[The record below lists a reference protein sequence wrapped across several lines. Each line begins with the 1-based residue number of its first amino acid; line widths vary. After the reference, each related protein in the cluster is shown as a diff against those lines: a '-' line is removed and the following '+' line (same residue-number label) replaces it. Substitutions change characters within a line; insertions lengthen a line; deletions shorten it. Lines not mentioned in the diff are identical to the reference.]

1 MLEPDKNPNSRLMVD
16 PTGWL
21 RHLMRRQFDSVTD
34 LRYVNKRRAKAERKR
49 QHSGDPHV
57 AEYFHQLDDPYS
69 HLTAQVLATFAERY
83 DVVIKPH
90 LIRASGGKNQP
101 EAEKLA
107 AWARRDAELVA
118 PYYGLEFPE
127 GAPVRPVSDSQT
139 AAGRALSEKS
149 DEKFIA
155 ALLSVLSCPHRVV
168 YAWLARKIRTA
179 LRSVAAIFRL
189 KLPDPRVLG
198 GRSVQPAAVH

>member
-101 EAEKLA
+101 EAESSRLGRGVMRS
-107 AWARRDAELVA
+107 WLRRIMVWNSQKAHPSGQSLT
-118 PYYGLEFPE
+118 
-127 GAPVRPVSDSQT
+127 VRLQRDGPCRRSQM
-139 AAGRALSEKS
+139 KN
-149 DEKFIA
+149 
-155 ALLSVLSCPHRVV
+155 LLLLYCRF
-168 YAWLARKIRTA
+168 L
-179 LRSVAAIFRL
+179 
-189 KLPDPRVLG
+189 
-198 GRSVQPAAVH
+198 AVHIESFTHGSRVKYERR